1 MRSDGILKSPR
12 LPLQHLAAWCQSVV
26 IQRSDYG
33 RLSEAL
39 GTEAS
44 RAPARDYPC
53 ARGARLANSSNLA
66 HPADITKEAHDADQ
80 IYTDIPGRVAIRV
93 FVSLFSD
100 CLI

>member
-1 MRSDGILKSPR
+1 MRSGGILKSLR
-12 LPLQHLAAWCQSVV
+12 LRLEHLAAWCQSVV
-26 IQRSDYG
+26 IQRSDYR

-53 ARGARLANSSNLA
+53 ARGARPASSANLA
-66 HPADITKEAHDADQ
+66 HPADITKEAHDVDQ
-80 IYTDIPGRVAIRV
+80 LYTDIPGRVAIRV